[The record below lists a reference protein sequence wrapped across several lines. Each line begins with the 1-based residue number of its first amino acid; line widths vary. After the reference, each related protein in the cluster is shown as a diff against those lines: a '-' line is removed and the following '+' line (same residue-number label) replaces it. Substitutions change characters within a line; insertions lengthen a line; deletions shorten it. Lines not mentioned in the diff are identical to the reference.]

1 MKNLKI
7 RTRLILGFA
16 IVIIL
21 SIIICGIGLQ
31 GLVSVKNSYNKSYTD
46 SVDALR
52 YVEGIS
58 SSYWEMYTQLFSALV
73 STSNEDRE
81 QALKKIDDARTKIT
95 DNIRKYRAML
105 ALYDEE
111 EVAQEKALLDLVEN
125 SFNAF
130 DEEINKVLKDQNYN
144 NILRIRES
152 AGVGTELEK
161 LGQVMESKIRSLISY
176 NNKYAQEQI
185 QTNEEVARR
194 VIIIIAA
201 GAAVAVI
208 VGIIVSISISR
219 SLSKRL
225 NSLVSASNNVAEGD
239 VDIAIDVER
248 NDELGEVAHAFAK
261 MIEAIRKQ
269 AYLVQEIADRNLD
282 VDVEIR
288 SEKDILGKKLSELV
302 DGLNSVFTDIMA
314 AADHVAAGAKQMS
327 DSSMALSQGATEQ
340 ASTVEELTASLEE
353 VSSQAKNNATNANN
367 ASEMSLSAKDVA
379 AQGTQRMQEML
390 NAMDEINSS
399 SNNINKIIKVIE
411 DIAFQTN
418 ILALNAAVEAA
429 RAGQYGKGFAVVAEE
444 VRTLAAR
451 SSSAA
456 KETTELIENSIRKVG
471 DGMKIAQSTAE
482 ALAKIVD
489 EIGKVSNLVNEIAT
503 ASLEQ
508 SLGIEQIN
516 QGINQI
522 SQVVQ
527 ANSATSEESAAAS
540 QQLSGQA
547 ERLKELVS
555 KFRLKKQR
563 HDSDVLAMLDDL
575 SGGAAEK
582 VPAHKPDI
590 SLSDYEFGK
599 Y

>member
-1 MKNLKI
+1 M
-7 RTRLILGFA
+7 
-16 IVIIL
+16 V
-21 SIIICGIGLQ
+21 
-31 GLVSVKNSYNKSYTD
+31 
-46 SVDALR
+46 
-52 YVEGIS
+52 
-58 SSYWEMYTQLFSALV
+58 
-73 STSNEDRE
+73 
-81 QALKKIDDARTKIT
+81 
-95 DNIRKYRAML
+95 
-105 ALYDEE
+105 
-111 EVAQEKALLDLVEN
+111 
-125 SFNAF
+125 
-130 DEEINKVLKDQNYN
+130 
-144 NILRIRES
+144 
-152 AGVGTELEK
+152 
-161 LGQVMESKIRSLISY
+161 
-176 NNKYAQEQI
+176 
-185 QTNEEVARR
+185 
-194 VIIIIAA
+194 
-201 GAAVAVI
+201 
-208 VGIIVSISISR
+208 
-219 SLSKRL
+219 
-225 NSLVSASNNVAEGD
+225 
-239 VDIAIDVER
+239 
-248 NDELGEVAHAFAK
+248 
-261 MIEAIRKQ
+261 EAIRQQ
-269 AYLVQEIADRNLD
+269 AHIVQQIADRNID